1 MNTKTSPRTKKI
13 AYLLALVYFTSYC
26 MRVNL
31 AVMLVKICSEMQVE
45 KSALAIV
52 ITGLTIAYGAGQIIS
67 GFLGD
72 RFQPQHIISVGLAL
86 AVVCNV
92 GIFFTSTI
100 PAMTVIWSINGFA
113 HSLLWPPIVRLMS
126 THLSAAD
133 YSLAAVRVNQGSS
146 LATIALYLFCP
157 LLLSFLPWR
166 SIMLICAAWGAVMI
180 LLWFLLYPRVF
191 AKKKACEEKEEAPS
205 PVPVPEQKALPIPL
219 YIFGAISLI
228 MPGIMLQ
235 GMLRDGVTNWMPS
248 FLLETFGLSEE
259 NSIVSTVILAI
270 FTMISYSAFRALQKR
285 FFRNEVACASAIFA
299 GSAIVCAILFLVNT
313 FAPEV
318 ALVPSLILMAL
329 TVAAM
334 HGINLMLISIV
345 PRRFAVFGKVSTYS
359 GILNAST
366 YVGAALSTYGFA
378 ALAEA
383 FDWNFTI
390 LTWVAIALVGAALCF
405 FAARIWQ
412 KHLDAHNF

>member
-1 MNTKTSPRTKKI
+1 MKSKIAPQNQKI
-13 AYLLALVYFTSYC
+13 AYFLAAVYFTSYC

-52 ITGLTIAYGAGQIIS
+52 ITGLTIAYGTGQVVS

-72 RFQPQHIISVGLAL
+72 RFQPKHIIPAGLFL

-92 GIFFTSTI
+92 GIFFSSTI

-113 HSLLWPPIVRLMS
+113 HALLWPPIVRLMS
-126 THLSAAD
+126 TYLPAED
-133 YSLAAVRVNQGSS
+133 YSFAAVRVNQGSS
-146 LATIALYLFCP
+146 IATLSLYLFCP
-157 LLLSFLPWR
+157 LLLGVMEWR
-166 SIMLICAAWGAVMI
+166 TIMLLCAAWGAVMVV
-180 LLWFLLYPRVF
+180 LWFILYPRVF
-191 AKKKACEEKEEAPS
+191 KEAYVQTDKTEAPA
-205 PVPVPEQKALPIPL
+205 PDFRTTKNPIPL
-219 YIFGAISLI
+219 YIFGAIALI

-248 FLLETFGLSEE
+248 FLLETFHLSEE
-259 NSIVSTVILAI
+259 NSIVSTVVLAI
-270 FTMISYSAFRALQKR
+270 FTMISYSAFSILQKR
-285 FFRNEVACASAIFA
+285 FFKNEVTCASAIFA
-299 GSAIVCAILFLVNT
+299 GSAIICALLFAINK
-313 FAPEV
+313 FFPNA
-318 ALVPSLILMAL
+318 ALIPSLVLMAL

-378 ALAEA
+378 ALAET

-390 LTWVAIALVGAALCF
+390 LTWVAISFVGAVVCF
-405 FAARIWQ
+405 FGARIWQ
-412 KHLDAHNF
+412 RHLDEYQF

>member
-1 MNTKTSPRTKKI
+1 MKSKIAPRTKKI
-13 AYLLALVYFTSYC
+13 AYFLALVYFTSYC

-52 ITGLTIAYGAGQIIS
+52 ITGLTVAYGTGQIIS

-72 RFQPQHIISVGLAL
+72 RIKPRHIIPAGLAL
-86 AVVCNV
+86 AVACNV

-100 PAMTVIWSINGFA
+100 PAMTVIWSVNGFA
-113 HSLLWPPIVRLMS
+113 HALLWPPIVRLMS
-126 THLSAAD
+126 THLSEED
-133 YSLAAVRVNQGSS
+133 YSFAAVRVNQGSS
-146 LATIALYLFCP
+146 IATIALYLFCP
-157 LLLSFLPWR
+157 LLLGFLQWR
-166 SIMLICAAWGAVMI
+166 TIMLLCATWGAVVI
-180 LLWFLLYPRVF
+180 VLWFILYPRVF
-191 AKKKACEEKEEAPS
+191 KKADAFEQTKEVS
-205 PVPVPEQKALPIPL
+205 VPLHEQTALPIPL
-219 YIFGAISLI
+219 YIFGALSLI
-228 MPGIMLQ
+228 MPGIMMQ

-270 FTMISYSAFRALQKR
+270 FTMISYSAFSALQKR
-285 FFRNEVACASAIFA
+285 FFKNEVACAAAIFG
-299 GSAIVCAILFLVNT
+299 GSAVICAALFAINLL
-313 FAPEV
+313 APKA

-334 HGINLMLISIV
+334 HGVNLMLIAIV
-345 PRRFAVFGKVSTYS
+345 PRRFVVFGKVSTYS

-378 ALAEA
+378 ALAET

-390 LTWVAIALVGAALCF
+390 LTWVAISLVGATLCF

-412 KHLDAHNF
+412 RHLDKYKF

>member
-1 MNTKTSPRTKKI
+1 MKSTIAPKTKKI
-13 AYLLALVYFTSYC
+13 AYFLALVYFTSYC
-26 MRVNL
+26 MRINL

-52 ITGLTIAYGAGQIIS
+52 ITGLTVAYGTGQIIS

-72 RFQPQHIISVGLAL
+72 RIKPQHIIPAGLAL
-86 AVVCNV
+86 AVACNV
-92 GIFFTSTI
+92 GIFFTATI

-113 HSLLWPPIVRLMS
+113 HALLWPPIVRLMS
-126 THLSAAD
+126 THLSAED
-133 YSLAAVRVNQGSS
+133 YSFAAVRVNQGSS
-146 LATIALYLFCP
+146 IATIALYLFCP
-157 LLLSFLPWR
+157 LLLGVMEWR
-166 SIMLICAAWGAVMI
+166 TIMLLCAAWGAIMI
-180 LLWFLLYPRVF
+180 VLWFILYPRVF
-191 AKKKACEEKEEAPS
+191 QKEEIPEERTNAPI
-205 PVPVPEQKALPIPL
+205 PVSEQKALPMPL

-259 NSIVSTVILAI
+259 HSIVSTVILAI
-270 FTMISYSAFRALQKR
+270 FTMISYSAFNVLQKR
-285 FFRNEVACASAIFA
+285 FFKNEVTCAAAIFG
-299 GSAIVCAILFLVNT
+299 GSAVICTALFAVNL
-313 FAPEV
+313 FVPEV

-345 PRRFAVFGKVSTYS
+345 PRRFVVFGKVSTYS

-378 ALAEA
+378 ALAET

-390 LTWVAIALVGAALCF
+390 LTWIAISLIGALLCF

-412 KHLDAHNF
+412 RHLNEHQF

>member
-1 MNTKTSPRTKKI
+1 MKSKIAPRAKKI
-13 AYLLALVYFTSYC
+13 AYFLAAVYFTSYC

-52 ITGLTIAYGAGQIIS
+52 ITGLTIAYGTGQVIS

-72 RFQPQHIISVGLAL
+72 RLKPYHIIPTGIAL
-86 AVVCNV
+86 AVLCNA
-92 GIFFTSTI
+92 GIFFASTI

-113 HSLLWPPIVRLMS
+113 HALLWPPIVRLMS
-126 THLSAAD
+126 TYLSPED
-133 YSLAAVRVNQGSS
+133 YSFAAVRVNQGSS
-146 LATIALYLFCP
+146 IATIALYLFCP
-157 LLLSFLPWR
+157 LLFGFMEWR
-166 SIMLICAAWGAVMI
+166 TIMLLCAAWGAVMTV
-180 LLWFLLYPRVF
+180 LWFILYPRVF
-191 AKKKACEEKEEAPS
+191 NQAIEQEEKADSPTPVEEK
-205 PVPVPEQKALPIPL
+205 KALPIPL
-219 YIFGAISLI
+219 YIFGAIALI

-383 FDWNFTI
+383 FDWNLTI
-390 LTWVAIALVGAALCF
+390 LTWVAISLVGSALCF

-412 KHLDAHNF
+412 KHLDEHDF

>member
-1 MNTKTSPRTKKI
+1 MKSKIAPRTKKI
-13 AYLLALVYFTSYC
+13 AYFLALVYFTSYC
-26 MRVNL
+26 MRINL

-52 ITGLTIAYGAGQIIS
+52 ITGLTIAYGTGQVIS

-72 RFQPQHIISVGLAL
+72 RIKPKHIIPAGLAL
-86 AVVCNV
+86 AVLCNV

-113 HSLLWPPIVRLMS
+113 HALLWPPIVRLMS
-126 THLSAAD
+126 SHLSVED
-133 YSLAAVRVNQGSS
+133 YSFAAVRVNQGSS
-146 LATIALYLFCP
+146 VATIALYLFCP
-157 LLLSFLPWR
+157 LLLGVMKWR
-166 SIMLICAAWGAVMI
+166 TIMLLCAAWGAVMI
-180 LLWFLLYPRVF
+180 VLWFILYPRIF
-191 AKKKACEEKEEAPS
+191 TKADKPIEKTEAPT
-205 PVPVPEQKALPIPL
+205 PQPAQKALPIPL
-219 YIFGAISLI
+219 YIFGAIAMI
-228 MPGIMLQ
+228 MPGIMMQ

-259 NSIVSTVILAI
+259 DSIVSTVILAI
-270 FTMISYSAFRALQKR
+270 FTMISYSAFSALQKR
-285 FFRNEVACASAIFA
+285 FFRNEVTCAAAIFG
-299 GSAIVCAILFLVNT
+299 GSALVCGVLFLVNV
-313 FAPEV
+313 FLPKA
-318 ALVPSLILMAL
+318 ALVPSLVLMAL

-334 HGINLMLISIV
+334 HGVNLMLISIV
-345 PRRFAVFGKVSTYS
+345 PRRFVPFGKVSTYS

-383 FDWNFTI
+383 FNWNFTI
-390 LTWVAIALVGAALCF
+390 LTWVAISLIGAILCF

-412 KHLDAHNF
+412 RHLDEHQF

>member
-1 MNTKTSPRTKKI
+1 MKSTISKNTKKI
-13 AYLLALVYFTSYC
+13 AYLLAVVYFTSYC

-52 ITGLTIAYGAGQIIS
+52 ITGLTVAYGTGQVIS

-72 RFQPQHIISVGLAL
+72 RIKPQHIIPAGLTL
-86 AVVCNV
+86 AVLCNV

-113 HSLLWPPIVRLMS
+113 HALLWPPIVRLMS
-126 THLSAAD
+126 THLSAED
-133 YSLAAVRVNQGSS
+133 YSFAAVRVNQGSS
-146 LATIALYLFCP
+146 IATIALYLFCP
-157 LLLSFLPWR
+157 LLLGFMEWR
-166 SIMLICAAWGAVMI
+166 TIMLLCAAWGAIMVV
-180 LLWFLLYPRVF
+180 LWFLLYPRIF
-191 AKKKACEEKEEAPS
+191 TKKDVPTEKINASAPIS
-205 PVPVPEQKALPIPL
+205 EQKAVPVPL
-219 YIFGAISLI
+219 YIFGAIALI
-228 MPGIMLQ
+228 MPGIMMQ

-270 FTMISYSAFRALQKR
+270 FTMISYSAFSILQKR
-285 FFRNEVACASAIFA
+285 FFKNEVTCAATIFG
-299 GSAIVCAILFLVNT
+299 GSAIVCGILFLVNSL
-313 FAPEV
+313 APTA

-334 HGINLMLISIV
+334 HGVNLMLISIV
-345 PRRFAVFGKVSTYS
+345 PRRFVVFGKVSTYS

-366 YVGAALSTYGFA
+366 YVGAAFSTYGFA

-390 LTWVAIALVGAALCF
+390 LTWVAISLVGALLCF

-412 KHLDAHNF
+412 RHLDEYKF

>member
-1 MNTKTSPRTKKI
+1 MKSTISKNTKKI

-52 ITGLTIAYGAGQIIS
+52 ITGLTVAYGTGQVIS

-72 RFQPQHIISVGLAL
+72 RIKPQHIIPAGLAL
-86 AVVCNV
+86 AVACNV

-113 HSLLWPPIVRLMS
+113 HALLWPPIVRLMS
-126 THLSAAD
+126 THLSAED
-133 YSLAAVRVNQGSS
+133 YSFAAVRVNQGSS
-146 LATIALYLFCP
+146 IATISLYLFCP
-157 LLLSFLPWR
+157 LLLGFMQWR
-166 SIMLICAAWGAVMI
+166 TIMLLCAAWGAVMI
-180 LLWFLLYPRVF
+180 ALWFILYPRIF
-191 AKKKACEEKEEAPS
+191 TKKEALEERVEVSALPK
-205 PVPVPEQKALPIPL
+205 EQKVFPIPL

-228 MPGIMLQ
+228 MPGIMMQ

-259 NSIVSTVILAI
+259 NSIISTVILAI
-270 FTMISYSAFRALQKR
+270 FTMVSYSAFSALQKR
-285 FFRNEVACASAIFA
+285 FFKNEVTCAAAIFG
-299 GSAIVCAILFLVNT
+299 GSAIVCGILFLVNSL
-313 FAPEV
+313 APAA

-334 HGINLMLISIV
+334 HGVNLMLIAIV
-345 PRRFAVFGKVSTYS
+345 PRRFVPFGKVSTYS
-359 GILNAST
+359 GILNACT

-378 ALAEA
+378 ALAET

-390 LTWVAIALVGAALCF
+390 LTWVAISLVGALLCF

-412 KHLDAHNF
+412 RHLDAYKF

>member
-1 MNTKTSPRTKKI
+1 MKSKIAPTAKKI
-13 AYLLALVYFTSYC
+13 SYFLAAVYFTSYC

-52 ITGLTIAYGAGQIIS
+52 ITGLTVAYGIGQVVS

-72 RFQPQHIISVGLAL
+72 RLKPYYIIPAGLAL
-86 AVVCNV
+86 AVLCNV
-92 GIFFTSTI
+92 GIFFSSTI
-100 PAMTVIWSINGFA
+100 PAMTVIWSVNGFA
-113 HSLLWPPIVRLMS
+113 HALLWPPIVRLMS
-126 THLSAAD
+126 TYLSAED
-133 YSLAAVRVNQGSS
+133 YSFAAVRVNQGSS
-146 LATIALYLFCP
+146 IATVSLYLFCP
-157 LLLSFLPWR
+157 ILLGFTEWR
-166 SIMLICAAWGAVMI
+166 TVMLLCAAWGAVMVA
-180 LLWFLLYPRVF
+180 LWFILYPRVF
-191 AKKKACEEKEEAPS
+191 TNAVEQEEKPQ
-205 PVPVPEQKALPIPL
+205 VPAPEQKTLPVPL
-219 YIFGAISLI
+219 YIFGAIALI

-270 FTMISYSAFRALQKR
+270 FTMISYSAFRALQQK
-285 FFRNEVACASAIFA
+285 FFKNEVTCAATIFA
-299 GSAIVCAILFLVNT
+299 GSAVLCALLFVINL
-313 FAPEV
+313 FAPTV
-318 ALVPSLILMAL
+318 ALIPSLILMAL

-345 PRRFAVFGKVSTYS
+345 PRRFVVFGKVSTYS

-378 ALAEA
+378 ALAEVY
-383 FDWNFTI
+383 DWNFTI
-390 LTWVAIALVGAALCF
+390 LTWVIISLVGAAVCF
-405 FAARIWQ
+405 FGARIWQ
-412 KHLDAHNF
+412 RHLDEHQF

>member
-1 MNTKTSPRTKKI
+1 MKSTISKNTKKI

-52 ITGLTIAYGAGQIIS
+52 ITGLTVAYGTGQVIS

-72 RFQPQHIISVGLAL
+72 RIKPQHIIPAGLAL
-86 AVVCNV
+86 AVACNV

-113 HSLLWPPIVRLMS
+113 HALLWPPIVRLMS
-126 THLSAAD
+126 THLSAED
-133 YSLAAVRVNQGSS
+133 YSFAAVRVNQGSS
-146 LATIALYLFCP
+146 IATISLYLFCP
-157 LLLSFLPWR
+157 LLLGFMQWR
-166 SIMLICAAWGAVMI
+166 TIMLLCAAWGAVMI
-180 LLWFLLYPRVF
+180 ALWFILYPRIF
-191 AKKKACEEKEEAPS
+191 TKKEALEERVEVSALPK
-205 PVPVPEQKALPIPL
+205 EQKVFPIPL

-228 MPGIMLQ
+228 MPGIMMQ

-259 NSIVSTVILAI
+259 NSIISTVILAI
-270 FTMISYSAFRALQKR
+270 FTMVSYSAFSALQKR
-285 FFRNEVACASAIFA
+285 FFKNEVTCATAIFG
-299 GSAIVCAILFLVNT
+299 GSAIVCGILFLVNSL
-313 FAPEV
+313 APAA

-334 HGINLMLISIV
+334 HGVNLMLIAIV
-345 PRRFAVFGKVSTYS
+345 PRRFVPFGKVSTYS
-359 GILNAST
+359 GILNACT

-378 ALAEA
+378 ALAET

-390 LTWVAIALVGAALCF
+390 LTWVAISLVGALLCF

-412 KHLDAHNF
+412 RHLDEYKF

>member
-1 MNTKTSPRTKKI
+1 MKSTISKNTKKI

-52 ITGLTIAYGAGQIIS
+52 ITGLTVAYGTGQVIS

-72 RFQPQHIISVGLAL
+72 RIKPQHIIPAGLAL
-86 AVVCNV
+86 AVACNV

-113 HSLLWPPIVRLMS
+113 HALLWPPIVRLMS
-126 THLSAAD
+126 THLSAKD
-133 YSLAAVRVNQGSS
+133 YSFAAVRVNQGSS
-146 LATIALYLFCP
+146 IATISLYLFCP
-157 LLLSFLPWR
+157 LLLGFMQWR
-166 SIMLICAAWGAVMI
+166 TIMLLCAAWGAVMI
-180 LLWFLLYPRVF
+180 VLWFILYPRIF
-191 AKKKACEEKEEAPS
+191 TKKKALEERVEVSALPK
-205 PVPVPEQKALPIPL
+205 EQKVFPIPL

-228 MPGIMLQ
+228 MPSIMMQ

-259 NSIVSTVILAI
+259 NSIISTVILAI
-270 FTMISYSAFRALQKR
+270 FTMVSYSAFSALQKR
-285 FFRNEVACASAIFA
+285 FFKNEVTCAAAIFG
-299 GSAIVCAILFLVNT
+299 GSAIVCGILFLVNSL
-313 FAPEV
+313 APAA

-334 HGINLMLISIV
+334 HGVNLMLIAIV
-345 PRRFAVFGKVSTYS
+345 PRRFVPFGKVSTYS
-359 GILNAST
+359 GILNACT

-378 ALAEA
+378 ALAET

-390 LTWVAIALVGAALCF
+390 LTWVAISLVGALLCF

-412 KHLDAHNF
+412 RHLDEYKF

>member
-1 MNTKTSPRTKKI
+1 MKSAIARNTKKI
-13 AYLLALVYFTSYC
+13 AYLLAVVYFTSYC

-52 ITGLTIAYGAGQIIS
+52 ITGLTVAYGTGQVIS

-72 RFQPQHIISVGLAL
+72 RIKPQHLIPAGLFL

-92 GIFFTSTI
+92 GIFFSSTI
-100 PAMTVIWSINGFA
+100 PAMTVIWSVNGFA
-113 HSLLWPPIVRLMS
+113 HALLWPPIVRLMS
-126 THLSAAD
+126 THLSAED
-133 YSLAAVRVNQGSS
+133 YSFAAVRVNQGSS
-146 LATIALYLFCP
+146 IATIALYLFCP
-157 LLLSFLPWR
+157 LLLGVMEWR
-166 SIMLICAAWGAVMI
+166 TVMLLCAAWGAAMI
-180 LLWFLLYPRVF
+180 VLWFILYPRVF
-191 AKKKACEEKEEAPS
+191 VKKGIPEEKAEVSAP
-205 PVPVPEQKALPIPL
+205 VEGQKTLPIPL
-219 YIFGAISLI
+219 YIFGAIALI
-228 MPGIMLQ
+228 MPGIMMQ

-270 FTMISYSAFRALQKR
+270 FTMISYSAFSALQKR
-285 FFRNEVACASAIFA
+285 FFKNEVRCAAAIFA
-299 GSAIVCAILFLVNT
+299 CSAMICAALFAVNLL
-313 FAPEV
+313 APKA

-334 HGINLMLISIV
+334 HGINLMLIAIV
-345 PRRFAVFGKVSTYS
+345 PRRFVVFGKVSTYS

-366 YVGAALSTYGFA
+366 YVGAAISTYGFA
-378 ALAEA
+378 ALAET

-390 LTWVAIALVGAALCF
+390 LTWVAISIVGAILCF

-412 KHLDAHNF
+412 KHLDAHSF

>member
-1 MNTKTSPRTKKI
+1 MKSKIAPAAQKI
-13 AYLLALVYFTSYC
+13 AYFLAAVYFTSYC

-52 ITGLTIAYGAGQIIS
+52 ITGLTVAYGAGQVVS

-72 RFQPQHIISVGLAL
+72 RLKPYHIIPAGLAL
-86 AVVCNV
+86 AVLCNV
-92 GIFFTSTI
+92 GIFFSTTI
-100 PAMTVIWSINGFA
+100 PAMTVIWSVNGFA
-113 HSLLWPPIVRLMS
+113 HALLWPPIVRLMS
-126 THLSAAD
+126 TYLPAKD
-133 YSLAAVRVNQGSS
+133 YSFAAVRVNQGSS
-146 LATIALYLFCP
+146 IATVSLYLFCP
-157 LLLSFLPWR
+157 LLLGFMEWR
-166 SIMLICAAWGAVMI
+166 TIMLLCAAWGAVMVT
-180 LLWFLLYPRVF
+180 LWFILYPRVF
-191 AKKKACEEKEEAPS
+191 TNAVEQEEKPQ
-205 PVPVPEQKALPIPL
+205 VPAPEQKALPVPL
-219 YIFGAISLI
+219 YIFGAIALI

-259 NSIVSTVILAI
+259 NSIISTVILAI
-270 FTMISYSAFRALQKR
+270 FTMISYSAFRALQQR
-285 FFRNEVACASAIFA
+285 FFKNEVTCAATIFA
-299 GSAIVCAILFLVNT
+299 GSAIVCAILFVVNL
-313 FAPEV
+313 FAPAA
-318 ALVPSLILMAL
+318 ALIPSLILMAL

-345 PRRFAVFGKVSTYS
+345 PRRFVVFGKVSTYS

-378 ALAEA
+378 ALAET

-390 LTWVAIALVGAALCF
+390 LTWVIISLVGAAVCF
-405 FAARIWQ
+405 FGARIWQ
-412 KHLDAHNF
+412 RHLDEHQF

>member
-1 MNTKTSPRTKKI
+1 MKSKIAPQNQKI
-13 AYLLALVYFTSYC
+13 AYFLAAVYFTSYC

-31 AVMLVKICSEMQVE
+31 AVMLVKICHEMQVE

-52 ITGLTIAYGAGQIIS
+52 ITGLTIAYGTGQVVS

-72 RFQPQHIISVGLAL
+72 RFQPKHIIPAGLFL

-92 GIFFTSTI
+92 GIFFSSTI

-113 HSLLWPPIVRLMS
+113 HALLWPPIVRLMS
-126 THLSAAD
+126 TYLPAED
-133 YSLAAVRVNQGSS
+133 YSFAAVRVNQGSS
-146 LATIALYLFCP
+146 IATLSLYLFCP
-157 LLLSFLPWR
+157 LLLGVMEWR
-166 SIMLICAAWGAVMI
+166 TIMLLCAAWGAVMVV
-180 LLWFLLYPRVF
+180 LWFILYPRVF
-191 AKKKACEEKEEAPS
+191 KEAYVQTDKTEAPA
-205 PVPVPEQKALPIPL
+205 PDFKTTKNPIPL
-219 YIFGAISLI
+219 YIFGAIALI

-248 FLLETFGLSEE
+248 FLLETFHLSEE
-259 NSIVSTVILAI
+259 NSIVSTVVLAI
-270 FTMISYSAFRALQKR
+270 FTMISYSAFSILQKR
-285 FFRNEVACASAIFA
+285 FFKNEVTCASAIFA
-299 GSAIVCAILFLVNT
+299 GSAIICALLFAINK
-313 FAPEV
+313 FFPNA
-318 ALVPSLILMAL
+318 ALIPSLVLMAL

-378 ALAEA
+378 ALAEK

-390 LTWVAIALVGAALCF
+390 LTWVIISFVGAVVCF
-405 FAARIWQ
+405 FGARIWQ
-412 KHLDAHNF
+412 RHLDKYEF

>member
-1 MNTKTSPRTKKI
+1 MKSTIAPRTKII
-13 AYLLALVYFTSYC
+13 AYFLALVYFTSYC
-26 MRVNL
+26 MRINL

-52 ITGLTIAYGAGQIIS
+52 ITGLTIAYGTGQVIS

-72 RFQPQHIISVGLAL
+72 RVKPQHIIPAGLSL
-86 AVVCNV
+86 AVACNA

-100 PAMTVIWSINGFA
+100 PAMTVVWSINGFA
-113 HSLLWPPIVRLMS
+113 HALLWPPIVRLMS
-126 THLSAAD
+126 THLSAQD
-133 YSLAAVRVNQGSS
+133 YSFAAIRVNQGSS
-146 LATIALYLFCP
+146 IATIALYLFCP
-157 LLLSFLPWR
+157 LLLGVMEWR
-166 SIMLICAAWGAVMI
+166 TIMLLCAAWGAIMVV
-180 LLWFLLYPRVF
+180 LWFIFYPRVF
-191 AKKKACEEKEEAPS
+191 TKQEMPIEKTEEPS
-205 PVPVPEQKALPIPL
+205 PAPEQKALPIPL
-219 YIFGAISLI
+219 YIFGAISMI

-270 FTMISYSAFRALQKR
+270 FTMVSYSAFGALQKR
-285 FFRNEVACASAIFA
+285 FFKNEVTCAAAIFG
-299 GSAIVCAILFLVNT
+299 GSAIVCALLFLVNAL
-313 FAPEV
+313 APAA
-318 ALVPSLILMAL
+318 ALVPSLIFMAL

-345 PRRFAVFGKVSTYS
+345 PRRFVVFGKVSTYS

-366 YVGAALSTYGFA
+366 YVGAAISTYGFA

-390 LTWVAIALVGAALCF
+390 LTWVAISLVGALLYF

-412 KHLDAHNF
+412 RHLDEYKF

>member
-1 MNTKTSPRTKKI
+1 MKSKIAPAAQKI
-13 AYLLALVYFTSYC
+13 AYFLAAVYFTSYC

-52 ITGLTIAYGAGQIIS
+52 ITGLTVAYGAGQVVS

-72 RFQPQHIISVGLAL
+72 RLKPYHIIPAGLAL
-86 AVVCNV
+86 AVLCNV
-92 GIFFTSTI
+92 GIFFSTTI
-100 PAMTVIWSINGFA
+100 PAMTVIWSVNGFA
-113 HSLLWPPIVRLMS
+113 HALLWPPIVRLMS
-126 THLSAAD
+126 TYLPAKD
-133 YSLAAVRVNQGSS
+133 YSFAAVRVNQGSS
-146 LATIALYLFCP
+146 IATVSLYLFCP
-157 LLLSFLPWR
+157 LLLGFMEWR
-166 SIMLICAAWGAVMI
+166 TIMLLCAAWGAVMVA
-180 LLWFLLYPRVF
+180 LWFILYPRVF
-191 AKKKACEEKEEAPS
+191 TNAVEQEEKPQ
-205 PVPVPEQKALPIPL
+205 VPAPEQKALPVPL
-219 YIFGAISLI
+219 YIFGAIALI

-259 NSIVSTVILAI
+259 NSIISTVILAI
-270 FTMISYSAFRALQKR
+270 FTMISYSAFRALQQR
-285 FFRNEVACASAIFA
+285 FFKNEVTCAATIFA
-299 GSAIVCAILFLVNT
+299 GSAIVCAILFVVNL
-313 FAPEV
+313 FAPAA
-318 ALVPSLILMAL
+318 ALIPSLILMAL

-345 PRRFAVFGKVSTYS
+345 PRRFVVFGKVSTYS

-378 ALAEA
+378 ALAET

-390 LTWVAIALVGAALCF
+390 LTWVIISLVGAVVCF
-405 FAARIWQ
+405 FGARIWQ
-412 KHLDAHNF
+412 RHLDEHQF

>member
-1 MNTKTSPRTKKI
+1 MKSKITPHAKKI
-13 AYLLALVYFTSYC
+13 AYFLAAVYFTSYC

-52 ITGLTIAYGAGQIIS
+52 ITGLTIAYGTGQVIS

-72 RFQPQHIISVGLAL
+72 RLKPYHIIPTGIAL
-86 AVVCNV
+86 AVLCNV
-92 GIFFTSTI
+92 GIFFASTI

-113 HSLLWPPIVRLMS
+113 HALLWPPIVRLMS
-126 THLSAAD
+126 TYLSPED
-133 YSLAAVRVNQGSS
+133 YSFAAVRVNQGSS
-146 LATIALYLFCP
+146 IATIALYLFCP
-157 LLLSFLPWR
+157 LLLGFMEWR
-166 SIMLICAAWGAVMI
+166 TIMLLCAAWGAVMTV
-180 LLWFLLYPRVF
+180 LWFVLYPRVF
-191 AKKKACEEKEEAPS
+191 NQTVEQEDKNNSPAPIEKKE
-205 PVPVPEQKALPIPL
+205 ALPIPL

-383 FDWNFTI
+383 FDWNLTI
-390 LTWVAIALVGAALCF
+390 LTWVAISLVGSALCF

-412 KHLDAHNF
+412 KHLDEHNF

>member
-1 MNTKTSPRTKKI
+1 MKSKIAPQNQKI
-13 AYLLALVYFTSYC
+13 AYFLAAVYFTSYC

-52 ITGLTIAYGAGQIIS
+52 ITGLTIAYGTGQVVS

-72 RFQPQHIISVGLAL
+72 RFQPKHIIPAGLFL

-92 GIFFTSTI
+92 GIFFSSTI

-113 HSLLWPPIVRLMS
+113 HALLWPPIVRLMS
-126 THLSAAD
+126 TYLPAKD
-133 YSLAAVRVNQGSS
+133 YSFAAVRVNQGSS
-146 LATIALYLFCP
+146 IATLSLYLFCP
-157 LLLSFLPWR
+157 LLLGVMEWR
-166 SIMLICAAWGAVMI
+166 TIMLLCAVWGSVMVV
-180 LLWFLLYPRVF
+180 LWFILYPRVF
-191 AKKKACEEKEEAPS
+191 KEAYVQTDKTETPAPDF
-205 PVPVPEQKALPIPL
+205 KTTKNPIPL
-219 YIFGAISLI
+219 YIFGAIALI

-248 FLLETFGLSEE
+248 FLLETFHLSEE
-259 NSIVSTVILAI
+259 NSIVSTVVLAI
-270 FTMISYSAFRALQKR
+270 FTMISYSAFSILQKR
-285 FFRNEVACASAIFA
+285 FFKNEVTCASAIFA
-299 GSAIVCAILFLVNT
+299 GSAIICALLFAINK
-313 FAPEV
+313 FFPNA
-318 ALVPSLILMAL
+318 ALIPSLVLMAL

-378 ALAEA
+378 ALAET

-390 LTWVAIALVGAALCF
+390 LTWVAISFVGAVVCF
-405 FAARIWQ
+405 FGARIWQ
-412 KHLDAHNF
+412 RHLDEHNF

>member
-1 MNTKTSPRTKKI
+1 MKSTIAKKTKKI
-13 AYLLALVYFTSYC
+13 AYLLAVVYFTSYC

-52 ITGLTIAYGAGQIIS
+52 ITGLTVAYGTGQVIS

-72 RFQPQHIISVGLAL
+72 RIKPQHIIPAGLAL
-86 AVVCNV
+86 AVACNI

-100 PAMTVIWSINGFA
+100 PVMTVIWSINGFA
-113 HSLLWPPIVRLMS
+113 HALLWPPIVRLMS
-126 THLSAAD
+126 THLSAED
-133 YSLAAVRVNQGSS
+133 YSFAAVRVNQGSS
-146 LATIALYLFCP
+146 IATISLYLFCP
-157 LLLSFLPWR
+157 LLLGFMEWR
-166 SIMLICAAWGAVMI
+166 TIMLLCAAWGAVMI
-180 LLWFLLYPRVF
+180 VLWFILYPRVF
-191 AKKKACEEKEEAPS
+191 TKADIPEKEAEMSAPI
-205 PVPVPEQKALPIPL
+205 PEQKALPIPL
-219 YIFGAISLI
+219 YIFGALALI
-228 MPGIMLQ
+228 MPGIMMQ

-248 FLLETFGLSEE
+248 FLLETFDLSEE

-270 FTMISYSAFRALQKR
+270 FTMISYSAFGILQKK
-285 FFRNEVACASAIFA
+285 FFRNEIKCASAIFG
-299 GSAIVCAILFLVNT
+299 GSAFVCALLFVVNA
-313 FAPEV
+313 FLPQF

-334 HGINLMLISIV
+334 HGVNLMLIAIV
-345 PRRFAVFGKVSTYS
+345 PRRFVVFGKVSTYS

-378 ALAEA
+378 ALAET

-390 LTWVAIALVGAALCF
+390 LTWVAISLAGALLCF

-412 KHLDAHNF
+412 RHLDEHNF

>member
-1 MNTKTSPRTKKI
+1 MKSTISKNTKKI

-52 ITGLTIAYGAGQIIS
+52 ITGLTVAYGTGQVIS

-72 RFQPQHIISVGLAL
+72 RIKPQHIIPAGLAL
-86 AVVCNV
+86 AVACNV

-113 HSLLWPPIVRLMS
+113 HALLWPPIVRLMS
-126 THLSAAD
+126 THLSAKD
-133 YSLAAVRVNQGSS
+133 YSFAAVRVNQGSS
-146 LATIALYLFCP
+146 IATISLYLFCP
-157 LLLSFLPWR
+157 LLLGFMQWR
-166 SIMLICAAWGAVMI
+166 TIMLLCAAWGAVMI
-180 LLWFLLYPRVF
+180 ALWFILYPRIF
-191 AKKKACEEKEEAPS
+191 TKKEALEERVEVSALPK
-205 PVPVPEQKALPIPL
+205 EQKVFPIPL

-228 MPGIMLQ
+228 MPGIMMQ

-259 NSIVSTVILAI
+259 NSIISTVILAI
-270 FTMISYSAFRALQKR
+270 FTMVSYSAFSALQKR
-285 FFRNEVACASAIFA
+285 FFKNEVTCAATIFG
-299 GSAIVCAILFLVNT
+299 GSAIVCGILFLVNSL
-313 FAPEV
+313 APAA

-334 HGINLMLISIV
+334 HGVNLMLIAIV
-345 PRRFAVFGKVSTYS
+345 PRRFVPFGKVSTYS
-359 GILNAST
+359 GILNACT

-378 ALAEA
+378 ALAET

-390 LTWVAIALVGAALCF
+390 LTWVAISLVGALLCF

-412 KHLDAHNF
+412 RHLDEYKF

>member
-1 MNTKTSPRTKKI
+1 MKSKIAPAAQKI
-13 AYLLALVYFTSYC
+13 AYFLAAVYFTSYC

-52 ITGLTIAYGAGQIIS
+52 ITGLTVAYGAGQVVS

-72 RFQPQHIISVGLAL
+72 RLKPYHIIPAGLAL

-92 GIFFTSTI
+92 GIFFSATI
-100 PAMTVIWSINGFA
+100 PAMTVIWSVNGFA
-113 HSLLWPPIVRLMS
+113 HALLWPPIVRLMS
-126 THLSAAD
+126 THLPAKD
-133 YSLAAVRVNQGSS
+133 YSFAAVRVNQGSS
-146 LATIALYLFCP
+146 IATVSLYLFCP
-157 LLLSFLPWR
+157 LLLGFMEWR
-166 SIMLICAAWGAVMI
+166 TIMLLCAAWGAVMVA
-180 LLWFLLYPRVF
+180 LWFIFYPRVF
-191 AKKKACEEKEEAPS
+191 TNAVEQEEKPQ
-205 PVPVPEQKALPIPL
+205 VPAPEQKALPVPL
-219 YIFGAISLI
+219 YIFGAIALI

-259 NSIVSTVILAI
+259 NSIISTVILAI
-270 FTMISYSAFRALQKR
+270 FTMISYSAFRALQQR
-285 FFRNEVACASAIFA
+285 FFKNEVTCAATIFA
-299 GSAIVCAILFLVNT
+299 GSAVLCALLFVINL
-313 FAPEV
+313 FAPTA
-318 ALVPSLILMAL
+318 ALIPSLILMAL

-345 PRRFAVFGKVSTYS
+345 PRRFVVFGKVSTYS

-378 ALAEA
+378 ALAET

-390 LTWVAIALVGAALCF
+390 LTWVIISLVGAVVCF
-405 FAARIWQ
+405 FGARIWQ
-412 KHLDAHNF
+412 RHLDEHQF

>member
-1 MNTKTSPRTKKI
+1 MKSTISKNTKRI
-13 AYLLALVYFTSYC
+13 AYLLAVVYFTSYC

-52 ITGLTIAYGAGQIIS
+52 ITGLTVAYGTGQVIS

-72 RFQPQHIISVGLAL
+72 RIKPQHIIPAGLAL
-86 AVVCNV
+86 AVLCNV

-113 HSLLWPPIVRLMS
+113 HALLWPPIVRLMS
-126 THLSAAD
+126 THLSAED
-133 YSLAAVRVNQGSS
+133 YSFAAVRVNQGSS
-146 LATIALYLFCP
+146 IATIALYLFCP
-157 LLLSFLPWR
+157 LLLGFMEWR
-166 SIMLICAAWGAVMI
+166 TIMLLCAAWGAIMVV
-180 LLWFLLYPRVF
+180 LWFLLYPRVF
-191 AKKKACEEKEEAPS
+191 TKKDVPTKKINASAPI
-205 PVPVPEQKALPIPL
+205 PEQKAVPVPL
-219 YIFGAISLI
+219 YIFGAIALI
-228 MPGIMLQ
+228 MPGIMMQ

-259 NSIVSTVILAI
+259 NSIVSTVILAV
-270 FTMISYSAFRALQKR
+270 FTMISYSAFSILQKR
-285 FFRNEVACASAIFA
+285 FFKNEVACAATIFG
-299 GSAIVCAILFLVNT
+299 GSAIVCGILFLVNSL
-313 FAPEV
+313 APTV

-334 HGINLMLISIV
+334 HGVNLMLISIV
-345 PRRFAVFGKVSTYS
+345 PRRFVVFGKVSTYS

-366 YVGAALSTYGFA
+366 YVGAAFSTYGFA

-390 LTWVAIALVGAALCF
+390 LTWVAISLVGALLCF

-412 KHLDAHNF
+412 RHLDEYKF